1 MVNELMAG
9 DWLIGGERDGE
20 GVSGLNFSLPV
31 EGGVGELGG
40 AARAAV
46 DAVGIAVVAVVAAGS
61 AAAAAVEIEIG
72 SGSKTARPQAGT
84 GRDHLPFNEAD
95 ETEDVCWRA
104 VEGVAGVAGVAAAG
118 VRTEK
123 RAAWREFELAV
134 FVSST

>member
-1 MVNELMAG
+1 MRAVVVVVVVA
-9 DWLIGGERDGE
+9 
-20 GVSGLNFSLPV
+20 
-31 EGGVGELGG
+31 
-40 AARAAV
+40 AAV
-46 DAVGIAVVAVVAAGS
+46 VAGS
-61 AAAAAVEIEIG
+61 AAAVEIG

-95 ETEDVCWRA
+95 ETEDVMCWRTA
-104 VEGVAGVAGVAAAG
+104 KGVAGVAAAG

>member
-46 DAVGIAVVAVVAAGS
+46 DAVGTVVVVAGS
-61 AAAAAVEIEIG
+61 AAAAVVAVEIG

-118 VRTEK
+118 VRTER